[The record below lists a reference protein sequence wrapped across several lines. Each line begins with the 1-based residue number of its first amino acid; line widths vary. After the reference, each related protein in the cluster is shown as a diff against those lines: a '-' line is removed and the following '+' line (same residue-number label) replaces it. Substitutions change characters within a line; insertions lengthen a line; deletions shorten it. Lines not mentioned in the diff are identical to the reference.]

1 MTPDGSDKTLTS
13 YWSAPVPTGRPD
25 EVSAG
30 APVACIATTYT
41 FDAAFFEVDLLPR
54 FLGLKFDHTER
65 EVSFLVERELALG
78 TVRACVLVD
87 HTCVDA
93 RQTTLRWD
101 QMAVRVPSGAQHAK
115 IVVLVWER
123 WLRII
128 VSSANLTRTGYR
140 RNREV
145 AGVLDVFDG
154 KGSMPLQPARDVLS
168 FLSDVAGTGW
178 VKAHDA
184 ARERMISTLEFV
196 RSRLGRWRQAPADF
210 TLRELPRVS
219 FVGGRPATNG
229 RRMLSVIDQVADL
242 WGNRRANEVTVLTP
256 FVGETDSGMERL
268 TSRLLNLS
276 RRSSKS
282 VATYLGIPG
291 HPSEQAESGRMVSD
305 LPLSFLKTWNTVWS
319 EIQDGPAVFV
329 VPPARSGEKLN
340 RVLHA
345 KALLLADGQREILT
359 CGSSNFTPH
368 GMGMGAA
375 NVEANLCYQDEIGP
389 RSRLDIRMPVIWYGD
404 DNDSCDDVFWPAK
417 VDPPADESPTQPAL
431 PFVFKAV
438 TFNEQ
443 AATLTVF
450 FDTAHA
456 LPAIWSLAR
465 PGAKAN
471 DTGTIILDSLQV
483 KSVPTEGRR
492 TVDMPGS
499 LRGLTLT
506 CVRVAWTDDAGQS
519 QSGWL
524 PVQTEGL
531 EDLLP
536 PEQFRGLTSDHIMN
550 CLISGREPAELVDEN
565 ENDLGHLSSA
575 AELSRACDPL
585 REIDTTGYTL
595 YQIRKLGQT
604 LAALAERLLRTVRTK
619 EAVAYR
625 LRQDPLGPVALADA
639 LTKDLTVEGQPP
651 GTAQMLASQLAF
663 SFAEI
668 ALTLAY
674 ACRRVRADHNPGDH
688 DVRPVY
694 RDVVKNLLDK
704 AARIKW
710 GWQRARLF
718 GRLYSRGGH
727 QVR

>member
-1 MTPDGSDKTLTS
+1 
-13 YWSAPVPTGRPD
+13 
-25 EVSAG
+25 
-30 APVACIATTYT
+30 
-41 FDAAFFEVDLLPR
+41 
-54 FLGLKFDHTER
+54 
-65 EVSFLVERELALG
+65 
-78 TVRACVLVD
+78 
-87 HTCVDA
+87 
-93 RQTTLRWD
+93 
-101 QMAVRVPSGAQHAK
+101 
-115 IVVLVWER
+115 
-123 WLRII
+123 
-128 VSSANLTRTGYR
+128 
-140 RNREV
+140 
-145 AGVLDVFDG
+145 
-154 KGSMPLQPARDVLS
+154 
-168 FLSDVAGTGW
+168 
-178 VKAHDA
+178 
-184 ARERMISTLEFV
+184 
-196 RSRLGRWRQAPADF
+196 
-210 TLRELPRVS
+210 
-219 FVGGRPATNG
+219 
-229 RRMLSVIDQVADL
+229 
-242 WGNRRANEVTVLTP
+242 
-256 FVGETDSGMERL
+256 
-268 TSRLLNLS
+268 
-276 RRSSKS
+276 
-282 VATYLGIPG
+282 
-291 HPSEQAESGRMVSD
+291 
-305 LPLSFLKTWNTVWS
+305 
-319 EIQDGPAVFV
+319 
-329 VPPARSGEKLN
+329 
-340 RVLHA
+340 
-345 KALLLADGQREILT
+345 
-359 CGSSNFTPH
+359 
-368 GMGMGAA
+368 
-375 NVEANLCYQDEIGP
+375 
-389 RSRLDIRMPVIWYGD
+389 
-404 DNDSCDDVFWPAK
+404 
-417 VDPPADESPTQPAL
+417 
-431 PFVFKAV
+431 
-438 TFNEQ
+438 
-443 AATLTVF
+443 
-450 FDTAHA
+450 
-456 LPAIWSLAR
+456 
-465 PGAKAN
+465 
-471 DTGTIILDSLQV
+471 
-483 KSVPTEGRR
+483 
-492 TVDMPGS
+492 MPGS